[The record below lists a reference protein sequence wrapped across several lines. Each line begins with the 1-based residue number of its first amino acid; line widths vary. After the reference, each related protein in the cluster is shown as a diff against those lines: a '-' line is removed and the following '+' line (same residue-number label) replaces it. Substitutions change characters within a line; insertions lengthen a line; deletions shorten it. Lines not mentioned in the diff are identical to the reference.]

1 MRWISAQNLQEWS
14 NTVTARTTFPGLI
27 SDLISASAPSINEFR
42 FPNREK
48 GQVRGFDGILEATGV
63 PPFVPD
69 GLSIWEFG
77 VTAEDVRK
85 ADGEF
90 EKRSKE
96 VDSTR
101 RANTTFVFATPRT
114 WDNPKRKIADWLSE
128 KRALK
133 QWKGVEFLDG
143 VGLEHWLDINPAVAA
158 HYARYEL
165 GLAPTTGA
173 CSSREFWD
181 EFSTRFEPTL
191 TEEVLLAGREAQEA
205 ELLRR
210 LSEGSSRLAFAADSA
225 DEVIAF
231 VIAAIRRAA
240 PETRAFLEA
249 RAMVVDSV
257 EAARQLALRKGLIFL
272 PRGQARPLVG
282 LLGQAGPTV
291 ISAGADEQRGQHDVL
306 ARPTSSELAKAF
318 VSMGIAESEGY
329 ELARRCGRSLAVLAR
344 QKPSGTA
351 ELPEWLQAAESL
363 IPALLAGAWQP
374 SMKADTD
381 VLKTLGG
388 KATYEEVEAPLRGLT
403 RLKDPPVDRVDDVWA
418 MRSSVD
424 AFVHLGRLIG
434 GEHLARFAEQAK
446 VVFSRVIE
454 PPKADEVFRVTS
466 PQLNAHSRWLR
477 EGLMTTLLHMAALH
491 EEAGF
496 VVTGSSPQLFVD
508 DIVRGLPNLSTDHRL
523 LESLRDQLP
532 LLAEAAS
539 IPFLQALERLL
550 EGDAEKIRPI
560 FSERDDFF
568 APASAHTGVLWA
580 LEVLA
585 WDESHLLRA
594 AMCLA
599 KLAAIDPGG
608 RLTNRPLNSL
618 RDVFLSWSPHTNAG
632 HMQRIGVLSHVVRA
646 VPSIGWALLVKL
658 LPQAHS
664 IVSPTQKPKFAE
676 ASPGGQE
683 TLTYGIVWA
692 TQAAVVDLAVEH
704 AQLVPERWQ
713 AMIGVLGQLRP
724 DSFEH
729 VVRGLEDC
737 LDRQSAGDRFTTWD
751 SLRKEVNRHRAFSQ
765 TDWAIKDERL
775 GRLEA
780 LVSRFQPNDPILV
793 TTWLFDDWTPD
804 IVGCHDEE
812 DPITRIQSAR
822 LKALEGVMAAKGVH
836 GLAKLA
842 TKVKLPQQMAESLTM
857 LAIGKEDT
865 SSLLRELLALTG
877 EAKSLASVVGA
888 KAFSSFGPSWMEHLE
903 HLRAELKLSAVETA
917 CLFFVLEDGKPTW
930 DMVASFGAD
939 VDDAYWSHKR
949 AFGFRG
955 TPEEMEYA
963 ISRYRACGRT
973 LAAIEAT
980 NERLQDMSSASILN
994 LLEAAIPEL
1003 NAIPGGGGAMLVYH
1017 VEHLFEELGKRSD
1030 VSREDLA
1037 RMEFAYLPI
1046 VHRRKQQLTLHKML
1060 VESPEFF
1067 VSIICTVFKPANS
1080 EAPIVSEQEQKM
1092 ATAAYELL
1100 NGLNV
1105 LPGQVDDRVDFAT
1118 LKAWSDEVRQRA
1130 ALADR
1135 SAITDARIGHLLAH
1149 APADPDDQAWP
1160 HRAVRQLVE
1169 DLSSDEV
1176 EQACRIERF
1185 NMRGIYSKT
1194 IGEGGQQ
1201 ERVLA
1206 DEAKRWAGG
1215 MPEFPRTAN
1224 MLSAIADMW
1233 CSEGE
1238 AADVQAAKEALR
1250 W

>member
-14 NTVTARTTFPGLI
+14 NTVTAQTTFPGLI
-27 SDLISASAPSINEFR
+27 SDLISASATSINEFR

-85 ADGEF
+85 ADREF
-90 EKRSKE
+90 EKRTKE
-96 VDSTR
+96 VDATR

-114 WDNPKRKIADWLSE
+114 WNNPKRKIADWLSE
-128 KRALK
+128 KRALE

-143 VGLEHWLDINPAVAA
+143 VGLEHWLDINPAVAT

-181 EFSTRFEPTL
+181 EFSTRFAPTL
-191 TEEVLLAGREAQEA
+191 TEDVLLAGREAQEA

-257 EAARQLALRKGLIFL
+257 EAARQLALRKCLIFL
-272 PRGQARPLVG
+272 PRGQARQLVG

-351 ELPEWLQAAESL
+351 ELPEWLQAAEAL
-363 IPALLAGAWQP
+363 IPALIAGAWQP
-374 SMKADTD
+374 SVKADID

-446 VVFSRVIE
+446 VVFSHVIE

-466 PQLNAHSRWLR
+466 PQLDAHSRWLR

-496 VVTGSSPQLFVD
+496 VVTGSSPQRFVD

-532 LLAEAAS
+532 LLAEAAP
-539 IPFLQALERLL
+539 IPFLEALERLL
-550 EGDAEKIRPI
+550 EGGGEKIRPI

-580 LEVLA
+580 LELLA
-585 WDESHLLRA
+585 WDESYLLRA

-599 KLAAIDPGG
+599 KLAEIDPGG
-608 RLTNRPLNSL
+608 KLVNRPLNSL
-618 RDVFLSWSPHTNAG
+618 RDVLLSWSPHTNAG
-632 HMQRIGVLSHVVRA
+632 HKQRIGVLSHVVRT
-646 VPSIGWALLVKL
+646 VPSIGWPLLVKL
-658 LPQAHS
+658 LPQAHDS
-664 IVSPTQKPKFAE
+664 VSPTQKPKFAE

-692 TQAAVVDLAVEH
+692 TQAAVVDFAVEH

-713 AMIGVLGQLRP
+713 TLIGVLGQLQP

-729 VVRGLEDC
+729 VVKGLEDC
-737 LDRQSAGDRFTTWD
+737 LDRQGADDRFATWD
-751 SLRKEVNRHRAFSQ
+751 ALRKEVNRHRAFSGV
-765 TDWAIKDERL
+765 DWAIQDERL
-775 GRLEA
+775 GHLDA
-780 LVSRFQPNDPILV
+780 LVSKFQPNDPLLA
-793 TTWLFDDWTPD
+793 TTWLFDDWMPE
-804 IVGCHDEE
+804 VLGYRYE
-812 DPITRIQSAR
+812 DDPQSAIQAAR
-822 LKALEGVMAAKGVH
+822 LEALKGVMAAQGVP
-836 GLAKLA
+836 GLTKLA
-842 TKVKLPQQMAESLTM
+842 ARVKLPQQMAESLAM
-857 LAIGKEDT
+857 LALGGEDA
-865 SSLLRELLALTG
+865 SSLVRQLLALTG
-877 EAKSLASVVGA
+877 EAKTLASVVVA
-888 KAFSSFGPSWMEHLE
+888 QAFSSLGPTWMKSLHRL
-903 HLRAELKLSAVETA
+903 LAELSLSADETA
-917 CLFFVLEDGKPTW
+917 RLFLALEDGTPTW
-930 DMVASFGAD
+930 DMVAAFGAD
-939 VDDAYWSHKR
+939 VDNAYWLQKR
-949 AFGFRG
+949 TYGFRG
-955 TPEEMEYA
+955 TSEEMEYA
-963 ISRYRACGRT
+963 IARYRACGRT

-980 NERLQDMSSASILN
+980 HERLQDIASTSMVN
-994 LLEAAIPEL
+994 LLEAAIPEI
-1003 NAIPGGGGAMLVYH
+1003 NAIGGGGGAMLGYY
-1017 VEHLFEELGKRSD
+1017 VEHLFEELEKRPD

-1037 RMEFAYLPI
+1037 RMEFAYLPLI
-1046 VHRRKQQLTLHKML
+1046 HRRKQPLTLHRML

-1067 VSIICTVFKPANS
+1067 VSAICTLFKPAS
-1080 EAPIVSEQEQKM
+1080 GEAPIVSEHEQKM
-1092 ATAAYELL
+1092 ATAVYELL
-1100 NGLNV
+1100 NGLTV
-1105 LPGQVDDRVDFAT
+1105 LPGQVDDRVDFVT

-1149 APADPDDQAWP
+1149 APEDPDDQAWP
-1160 HRAVRQLVE
+1160 HRAVRQLIE
-1169 DLSSDEV
+1169 ELSSDKV
-1176 EQACRIERF
+1176 EQAARIERF
-1185 NMRGIYSKT
+1185 NMRGVFTKA

-1201 ERVLA
+1201 ERALA
-1206 DEAKRWAGG
+1206 DQAKNWARA
-1215 MPEFPRTAN
+1215 MPEFPRTTS
-1224 MLSAIADMW
+1224 MLSAIAEMW
-1233 CSEGE
+1233 FREGE
-1238 AADVQAAKEALR
+1238 AADARAAKEALR